1 MKIKIFDDYERMSA
15 TAADLIIDIVKRK
28 PASVL
33 CFATGNT
40 PVGTYRL
47 MAEKAKAEKTDFS
60 NCICIGLDEW
70 LGVSSDKSGSCHYT
84 LYHQVFRPLKI
95 KDSQIHL
102 FNAMTKDIESEC
114 KKMNELI
121 EKVGGI
127 DLLLAGVGVNGHIG
141 FNEPGADVSL
151 LAHDQEL
158 HDTTLSSGQNY
169 FSEPTLIRKG
179 ITLGMMQVMKAGTLL
194 LLANG
199 IKKAPIMKQ
208 ALEGD
213 VTNKV
218 PASFIQ
224 QHTSGVVILDKEA
237 GSALSK

>member
-1 MKIKIFDDYERMSA
+1 MEIKIFDDYERMSSA
-15 TAADLIIDIVKRK
+15 AADLIIDIVKRN
-28 PASVL
+28 PVAVL

-40 PVGTYRL
+40 PVLTYKL
-47 MAEKAKAEKTDFS
+47 LAEKAKEEKIDFS
-60 NCICIGLDEW
+60 KCFCIGLDEW
-70 LGVSSDKSGSCHYT
+70 LGVSPDKSGSCHYT
-84 LYHQVFRPLKI
+84 LYHQVFRPLGI

-127 DLLLAGVGVNGHIG
+127 DFLLAGVGVNGHIG

-169 FSEPTLIRKG
+169 FSEPTPIKKG
-179 ITLGMMQVMKAGTLL
+179 ITLGMAQVMKARKFL

-208 ALEGD
+208 ALEANI
-213 VTNKV
+213 TNNV

-224 QHTSGVVILDKEA
+224 QHAGGIVILNKEA
-237 GSALSK
+237 ASALSK